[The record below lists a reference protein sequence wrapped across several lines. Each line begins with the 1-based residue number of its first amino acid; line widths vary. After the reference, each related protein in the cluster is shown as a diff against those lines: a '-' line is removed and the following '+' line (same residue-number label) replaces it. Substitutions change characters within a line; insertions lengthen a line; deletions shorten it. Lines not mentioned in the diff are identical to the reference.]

1 MSVAMAQP
9 RRIAR
14 FIACA
19 AALAGSIVGLGN
31 LEAASAEPIP
41 ASVQSASAEHADP
54 PMRCPAPSAVRE
66 ILARGATLPEAGV
79 APTPQ
84 PPLDSPDEEVE
95 VSSDA
100 ATLGVTGDAALSGR
114 VAIRQGDR
122 TLSADDVTY
131 DSKAR
136 EFSMSGLLRYRD
148 PVLRVEGRSGR
159 YDPAG
164 GAAFADTRFEMPEEP
179 ARGAADSLEL
189 GVDGK
194 VTLSQVWFTTC
205 PESSPDW
212 RIRARRIELDT
223 RARNGTG
230 RSAAIEF
237 KGVPILY
244 LPYLSFP
251 LGDQRKSGFLF
262 PNVGYS
268 SRGGAELKLP
278 YYLNLAPNYD
288 LTLEPTLYGR
298 RGLDLG
304 TSFRYLT
311 RRHRGDLRINALQ
324 SDDIRGINR
333 NWLRVRHRSELPA
346 GWRFDVDAQSVSDAE
361 YFEDFASGTE
371 GTSTAFLRRNA
382 RLSFRDENWFLRAE
396 AEQFQTIDRALDAID
411 RPYAR
416 LPRVQ
421 ASGDWMTTGPLAMRY
436 GFDSELVNFDREVGV
451 KGWRTDLAPWV
462 GLDFGSPAYYV
473 RPSAGWRYTR
483 YDLETTD
490 AVTNGA
496 VTNDAV
502 MDDQLSRSLP
512 YAALDAGLRLE
523 RNSVES
529 SRTRMTLEPRLLYL
543 WTPYRNQDDLPIF
556 DTALPD
562 LDFVQ
567 LFRTSRYVG
576 PDRIADANHASL
588 GMTSRIYD
596 RSSGRQLLSATI
608 GQTYRFERSRVQL
621 PGEADIGESS
631 SDLVAQLGIS
641 AWQNWNVNLGMQWD
655 SRESRQQRSHVR
667 LQYRPDIDRA
677 VNLAYRFQRDRL
689 EQGEVSGAWPLG
701 SQWNAY
707 GRFVYD
713 LKDRSTLD
721 RFAGLEYKSCCWRL
735 RLVGR
740 RFVSSRTGERDTGI
754 YLQLELNGLASVGSS
769 ADAFLEE
776 AIRGYSPVGLSR

>member
-1 MSVAMAQP
+1 MSAAMAPP
-9 RRIAR
+9 RRIVP
-14 FIACA
+14 FIVCGVSLVGSLIIPVDLGA
-19 AALAGSIVGLGN
+19 ANA
-31 LEAASAEPIP
+31 EAPAAQNEASN
-41 ASVQSASAEHADP
+41 P
-54 PMRCPAPSAVRE
+54 PMRCPAPSGIRE
-66 ILARGATLPEAGV
+66 ALARSAALPEAGV
-79 APTPQ
+79 APPA
-84 PPLDSPDEEVE
+84 PSPLESPGQDVE

-114 VAIRQGDR
+114 VAIRQGGR
-122 TLSADDVTY
+122 TLSADEVAY
-131 DSKAR
+131 DAKSR
-136 EFSMSGLLRYRD
+136 EFTMNGLLRYRD
-148 PVLRVEGRSGR
+148 PVLRIEGRAGR

-164 GAAFADTRFEMPEEP
+164 GAAFAETRFEMPEEP

-194 VTLSQVWFTTC
+194 VTLSKVWFTTC

-212 RIRARRIELDT
+212 RIRARQIELDT
-223 RARNGTG
+223 RTRNGTG
-230 RSAAIEF
+230 RNAAVEF

-244 LPYLSFP
+244 LPYFSFP

-268 SRGGAELKLP
+268 SRGSTEVKLP

-288 LTLEPTLYGR
+288 LTLEPTVYGQ
-298 RGLDLG
+298 RGVDLG
-304 TSFRYLT
+304 ANFRYLT
-311 RRHRGDLRINALQ
+311 RHHRGDLRLNALQ
-324 SDDIRGINR
+324 SDGIRDINR
-333 NWLRVRHRSELPA
+333 SWLRMRHRSELPA
-346 GWRFDVDAQSVSDAE
+346 GWRFDIDAQSVSDAE

-382 RLSFRDENWFLRAE
+382 RLSYRDERWYLRAE
-396 AEQFQTIDRALDAID
+396 AEQFQTIDRALASID

-421 ASGDWMTTGPLAMRY
+421 ASGDWVTSGPLAMRY

-451 KGWRTDLAPWV
+451 QGWRADLAPWV
-462 GLDFGSPAYYV
+462 GLDLGSPAYYV
-473 RPSAGWRYTR
+473 RPSAGWRYTH
-483 YDLETTD
+483 YDLEGAEAATD
-490 AVTNGA
+490 
-496 VTNDAV
+496 DRP
-502 MDDQLSRSLP
+502 SRSLP

-523 RNSVES
+523 RDSVEGA
-529 SRTRMTLEPRLLYL
+529 RTRMTLEPRLLYL
-543 WTPYRNQDDLPIF
+543 WTPYRDQDELPIF

-588 GMTSRIYD
+588 GVTSRIFD
-596 RSSGRQLLSATI
+596 RQSGRTLLSATI
-608 GQTYRFERSRVQL
+608 GQTYRFERSRVRL
-621 PGEADIGESS
+621 PSETAINESR

-641 AWQNWNVNLGMQWD
+641 AWQNWNVDLGMQWD
-655 SRESRQQRSHVR
+655 STESRQQRSHMR
-667 LQYRPDIDRA
+667 LQYRPDVDRA

-689 EQGEVSGAWPLG
+689 EQGEFSGAWPLG
-701 SQWNAY
+701 SRWNAY

-754 YLQLELNGLASVGSS
+754 YLQLELNGLASVGGS